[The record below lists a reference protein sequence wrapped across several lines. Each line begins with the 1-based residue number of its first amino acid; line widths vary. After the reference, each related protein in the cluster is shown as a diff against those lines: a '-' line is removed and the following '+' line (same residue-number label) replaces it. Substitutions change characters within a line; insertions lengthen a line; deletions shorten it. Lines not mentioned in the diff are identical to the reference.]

1 MEISI
6 IGLPKSGKTTAFN
19 ALTKSSAETGAYSP
33 TAATPNIGMAKVT
46 DKRIDALSALFKPK
60 KTTYAE
66 VKYVDIALPQKAH
79 DAKEG
84 LNEQIIAHIAN
95 TDCVI
100 HVVRAFED
108 ENVPHIDGSV
118 NAERDIAAMEMELAF
133 SDLGL
138 IDKRIS
144 RINEGLKAAKPAE
157 RETGLKEIA
166 ILEDIKASLEKS
178 IPIRGQNLS
187 DDVIKAIRHYQF
199 LTSKPLLVLVNIG
212 EDQIPQARQIEDN
225 MRKSFDSAGSGIIT
239 LCGKLE
245 MELSEME
252 DDDAQEMRD
261 GLGLAESAVDSVIS
275 MSYRLLG
282 FISFFT
288 FGPDEVRAWTIAN
301 GINAQKSAGKIHTD
315 LEKGF
320 IRAEVIKYDKLIE
333 YKSVSEARK
342 HAAVQLEGK
351 NYIVRDGD
359 CITVLFNV

>member
-6 IGLPKSGKTTAFN
+6 IGLPKSGKTTVFN
-19 ALTKSSAETGAYSP
+19 ALTRSQAQTGAYSP
-33 TAATPNIGMAKVT
+33 AAATPNIGMAKVA
-46 DKRIDALSALFKPK
+46 DKRIDALSAIFKPK

-66 VKYVDIALPQKAH
+66 VKYVDIALPEKAH
-79 DAKEG
+79 DSKEG
-84 LNEQIIAHIAN
+84 LDEQIVAHIAN

-100 HVVRAFED
+100 HVARAFAD

-118 NAERDIAAMEMELAF
+118 DTERDIAAIEMELAF

-138 IDKRIS
+138 IDKRIR
-144 RINEGLKAAKPAE
+144 RINEGLKAAKTAE
-157 RETGLKEIA
+157 RETGIKEIA

-178 IPIRGQNLS
+178 IPIRQQNLS
-187 DDVIKAIRHYQF
+187 DEVIKAIRHYQF

-212 EDQIPQARQIEDN
+212 EDQIPQATQIEDSLCSN
-225 MRKSFDSAGSGIIT
+225 FDRAGSGIVT

-252 DDDAQEMRD
+252 EEDAREMRD
-261 GLGLAESAVDSVIS
+261 GLGLAGSVVDSVIGA
-275 MSYRLLG
+275 SYRLLG
-282 FISFFT
+282 YISFFT
-288 FGPDEVRAWTIAN
+288 FGPDEVRAWTIAE
-301 GINAQKSAGKIHTD
+301 GTNAQKAAGKIHTD

-320 IRAEVIKYDKLIE
+320 IRAEVIRYDKLVE
-333 YKSVSEARK
+333 YKSVAEARK

>member
-6 IGLPKSGKTTAFN
+6 IGLPKSGKTTVFN
-19 ALTKSSAETGAYSP
+19 ALTKSHAETGAFSP
-33 TAATPNIGMAKVT
+33 TAATPNIGMAKVA
-46 DKRIDALSALFKPK
+46 DKRIDALSDIFKPK

-79 DAKEG
+79 DGKEG
-84 LNEQIIAHIAN
+84 LDDQIIAHIAN

-108 ENVPHIDGSV
+108 ENVPHVDGSV
-118 NAERDIAAMEMELAF
+118 DVERDIAAIELELAF

-138 IDKRIS
+138 IDKRIK
-144 RINEGLKAAKPAE
+144 RINEGYKAAKPLE
-157 RETGLKEIA
+157 REAGIKEIA
-166 ILEDIKASLEKS
+166 ILEEIKASLEES
-178 IPIRGQNLS
+178 IPIREQDLS
-187 DDVIKAIRHYQF
+187 EEVIKSTRHYQF
-199 LTSKPLLVLVNIG
+199 LTSKPLLVLINIG
-212 EDQIPQARQIEDN
+212 ENQIEQASQIEND
-225 MRKSFDSAGSGIIT
+225 MRSNFDHAGSGIIT

-252 DDDAQEMRD
+252 GDDAKEMREAMELSD
-261 GLGLAESAVDSVIS
+261 SAVDSVIS

-288 FGPDEVRAWTIAN
+288 FGPDEVRAWTIAA
-301 GINAQKSAGKIHTD
+301 GASAPKAAGKIHTD

-320 IRAEVIKYDKLIE
+320 IRAEVIKYEKLLEHKTIA
-333 YKSVSEARK
+333 EARK

-351 NYIVRDGD
+351 NYIVQDGD